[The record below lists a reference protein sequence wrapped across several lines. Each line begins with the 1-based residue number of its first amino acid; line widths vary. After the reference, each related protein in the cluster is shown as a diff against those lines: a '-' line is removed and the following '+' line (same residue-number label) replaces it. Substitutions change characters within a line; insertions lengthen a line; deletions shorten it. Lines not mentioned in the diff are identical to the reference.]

1 MPQIAKQ
8 PAAPAGAAWRLEE
21 AKARFSEVV
30 RRARTEGPQHVTVRG
45 QQAVVVIS
53 VEELALLLPP
63 VAPPQPLIA
72 FLQGLELDGVDL
84 ERERDPGRDVA
95 L

>member
-30 RRARTEGPQHVTVRG
+30 RRARTGGPQHVTVRG

-53 VEELALLLPP
+53 VEEMALLLPP
-63 VAPPQPLIA
+63 VSAPQPLVA

-84 ERERDPGRDVA
+84 ERERDPGRKVA